1 MAFVLGIYCMNV
13 MAQNDKTFR
22 HTIELGQTVY
32 SIATMYGVS
41 TEAIYKLNPDSKK
54 GIKAGGVLL
63 IPKQASSFNEG
74 EQTETY
80 TFHTI
85 EHKETL
91 YAVSMKYKIP
101 AQFIVAANPGL
112 SVKTFTAGRTIRIP
126 LSKNVE
132 SLKKKGKALTDAPK
146 TEKVV
151 GDMEYEVKK
160 RETMYSLCRKFDIS
174 SYELIKRNPALKKGV
189 KAGMIIKVPQS
200 KDLAANEQNEVSSES
215 VIQDEATVNA
225 MLNAPKD
232 IKRLSQ
238 LKVALLLPFN
248 PDNKNAASYRF
259 IEYYEGLLLA
269 VDSLRNQGFSLDLS
283 VYNTGNGTSKIREI
297 LTGETLPNVDL
308 IIGAVQNDQIK
319 MVADFAKEHHIK
331 YVIPFTSKNDDV
343 LSNECVFQVNT
354 PHSYLYSKAAER
366 GRQLFAADN
375 IIFVNIPDKDEKK
388 DFIKTFKE
396 ELSDHKIAYK
406 EMTYEPERFAETI
419 DSLYMVEGQRN
430 VIVPTSSSF
439 EALQKIKTP
448 LRLIADSKPERQIS
462 LFGYPE
468 WQTYVRDALDD
479 FYVLDTYIY
488 TNFYADNLSQ
498 PMHDFYDKFKTWYS
512 RDLINTYPKYGILG
526 FDTGM
531 YFFGAMKKFGAN
543 FEDNL
548 DKFRYSCIQTGFD
561 FNRVN
566 TWGGFINTNVFIVH
580 YRKDFTVT
588 RD

>member
-1 MAFVLGIYCMNV
+1 M
-13 MAQNDKTFR
+13 
-22 HTIELGQTVY
+22 
-32 SIATMYGVS
+32 
-41 TEAIYKLNPDSKK
+41 
-54 GIKAGGVLL
+54 
-63 IPKQASSFNEG
+63 
-74 EQTETY
+74 
-80 TFHTI
+80 
-85 EHKETL
+85 
-91 YAVSMKYKIP
+91 
-101 AQFIVAANPGL
+101 
-112 SVKTFTAGRTIRIP
+112 
-126 LSKNVE
+126 
-132 SLKKKGKALTDAPK
+132 
-146 TEKVV
+146 
-151 GDMEYEVKK
+151 
-160 RETMYSLCRKFDIS
+160 
-174 SYELIKRNPALKKGV
+174 
-189 KAGMIIKVPQS
+189 
-200 KDLAANEQNEVSSES
+200 
-215 VIQDEATVNA
+215 
-225 MLNAPKD
+225 
-232 IKRLSQ
+232 
-238 LKVALLLPFN
+238 PFN

-498 PMHDFYDKFKTWYS
+498 PMHDFL
-512 RDLINTYPKYGILG
+512 R
-526 FDTGM
+526 
-531 YFFGAMKKFGAN
+531 
-543 FEDNL
+543 
-548 DKFRYSCIQTGFD
+548 
-561 FNRVN
+561 
-566 TWGGFINTNVFIVH
+566 
-580 YRKDFTVT
+580 
-588 RD
+588 

>member
-41 TEAIYKLNPDSKK
+41 TETIYKLNPDSKK

-63 IPKQASSFNEG
+63 IPKQTSSFNEG

-132 SLKKKGKALTDAPK
+132 SLKKEGKALTDAPK